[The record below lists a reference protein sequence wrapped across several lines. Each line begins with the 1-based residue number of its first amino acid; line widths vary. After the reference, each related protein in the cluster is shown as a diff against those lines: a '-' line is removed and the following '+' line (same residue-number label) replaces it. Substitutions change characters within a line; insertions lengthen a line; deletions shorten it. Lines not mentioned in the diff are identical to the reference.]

1 MAMRIT
7 SKMMQNTSLRNLNIN
22 KSLHEKLMNQSS
34 TGKKITRP
42 SDDPVIAIRS
52 LKLNSS
58 LDKIDQYYE
67 KNASDAES
75 WLELT
80 DSALSTVNEILTN
93 DIRYNI
99 MKAKS
104 SYTTVKDRE
113 AVITHL
119 RKAMEEICSTGNA
132 DSGGRSIFTGYRTDM
147 PLTLTEAKKEYN
159 RITEQFTNDTIDK
172 MTFVYAGDIGTINEG
187 NFKDFVEIVKDE
199 NKDEITVDGRKISSN
214 EIWRKRLA
222 YGNTDLNLTQKVDA
236 NGNPIQKVDENGNPV
251 VDADGNPVYEQVS
264 TLDIGYMSDAK
275 FDGTGVRMSTTSVS
289 AYVSIDTSKI
299 PNEAVFT
306 VTVADDANSPYTVR
320 VPKGKDNTDA
330 NATVTPASL
339 PAGITCSYGD
349 DGTIKIENKS
359 PDLTPPETAS
369 IGSNVTTDAKGKK
382 VVTFDKKF
390 ETSFTIDQDHIFA
403 SGSNDA
409 YMSVVG
415 EKNDNVISYIAET
428 GELLFGNAIAERF
441 KHLPSDTELRVS
453 YEKSDWKKGDLDPV
467 HYFYTEREGKTAS
480 GKEKTLVFN
489 EGFLDDPSKNGR
501 QIIEYDV
508 GNNQSLQV
516 NTTAD
521 EAFSHA
527 LGRDVEE
534 VISMLEEYG
543 TYQNSLQEVEK
554 LIKSE
559 QYNGTE
565 YEQKLTRQKEA
576 LEAAMTRVLDKINK
590 RCDEL
595 VEDCDGFFA
604 KTQLAETDCGARLS
618 RLRMVQSRLELQQT
632 NFGEL
637 VSENE
642 DVDYTDLVI
651 QLKSIEM
658 TYQAALSSISYTM
671 QTSLLDF
678 IR

>member
-7 SKMMQNTSLRNLNIN
+7 TKMMQSTSLRNLNIN
-22 KSLHEKLMNQSS
+22 KSLQEKLTNQMS

-42 SDDPVIAIRS
+42 SDDPVIAIRA

-67 KNASDAES
+67 KNASDAQS

-80 DSALSTVNEILTN
+80 ESALHTVNEILTN
-93 DIRYNI
+93 DIRNNI
-99 MKAKS
+99 ISAKS
-104 SYTTVKDRE
+104 SYKTVEDRQ

-119 RKAMEEICSTGNA
+119 QKAMEEIYATGNA

-147 PLTLTEAKKEYN
+147 PLTITAPKTEKN
-159 RITEQFTNDTIDK
+159 RITEQFNNDTIDK
-172 MTFVYAGDIGTINEG
+172 MTFVYAGDISTINEG
-187 NFKDFVEIVKDE
+187 NFKNVADIDT
-199 NKDEITVDGRKISSN
+199 DEISTNYIY
-214 EIWRKRLA
+214 RKRLA
-222 YGNTDLNLTQKVDA
+222 YGDLDLKQVIDPDTGKPKD
-236 NGNPIQKVDENGNPV
+236 PV
-251 VDADGNPVYEQVS
+251 EYES
-264 TLDIGYMSDAK
+264 NIDIGFMSDVK
-275 FDGTGVRMSTTSVS
+275 YDGEGVTLSTTSMS
-289 AYVSIDTSKI
+289 AYVTIDTDKV

-306 VTVADDANSPYTVR
+306 VTDETTGATVEVR
-320 VPKGKDNTDA
+320 VPKGQDS
-330 NATVTPASL
+330 ATGTGVTITPAGALSTDIVL
-339 PAGITCSYGD
+339 SYSD
-349 DGTIKIENKS
+349 DGTITFQNNDPNLVPK
-359 PDLTPPETAS
+359 ETAS
-369 IGSNVTTDAKGKK
+369 IGSKVTKNADGTST
-382 VVTFDKKF
+382 VEFDKKF
-390 ETSFTIDQDHIFA
+390 KTSFTIEAENIYA
-403 SGSNDA
+403 SGTNDA

-415 EKNDNVISYIAET
+415 ENNKNKISFIAET
-428 GELLFGNAIAERF
+428 GEILFGDEIAERF
-441 KHLPSDTELRVS
+441 KQMPSDTELRVT
-453 YEKSDWKKGDLDPV
+453 YDKSEWKKNDLDPV

-480 GKEKTLVFN
+480 GKEKTLVYN
-489 EGFLDDPSKNGR
+489 EKFLEDPSKGGR

-508 GNNQSLQV
+508 GNNQTLQV

-521 EAFSHA
+521 EAFTHA

-543 TYQNSLQEVEK
+543 SYQTSLEEVEK

-559 QYNGTE
+559 QYEGDDAL
-565 YEQKLTRQKEA
+565 KLTRQKEA
-576 LEAAMTRVLDKINK
+576 LEEAMTRVLDKINK

-595 VEDCDGFFA
+595 LKDCDGYFA

-618 RLRMVQSRLELQQT
+618 RLKMVQSRLEMQQT

-642 DVDYTDLVI
+642 DADYTDLVI

-678 IR
+678 IH

>member
-1 MAMRIT
+1 MRIT
-7 SKMMQNTSLRNLNIN
+7 SKMMQATSLRNLNIN
-22 KSLHEKLMNQSS
+22 KVLQEKLTNQMS

-80 DSALSTVNEILTN
+80 ESALSTVNEILTK
-93 DIRYNI
+93 DIRNNI
-99 MKAKS
+99 ISAKS
-104 SYTTVKDRE
+104 SYKTAEDRE

-119 RKAMEEICSTGNA
+119 RKAIEEIYSTGNA

-147 PLTLTEAKKEYN
+147 PLSLTAAKNEYN
-159 RITEQFTNDTIDK
+159 RITEQFRNDTIDK
-172 MTFVYAGDIGTINEG
+172 MTFVFAGDLGTINEG
-187 NFKDFVEIVKDE
+187 NFQDVDVEKLE
-199 NKDEITVDGRKISSN
+199 ISSN
-214 EIWRKRLA
+214 EIYRKQLA
-222 YGNTDLNLTQKVDA
+222 YGDLDLKQKVDA
-236 NGNPIQKVDENGNPV
+236 DGKPLDPIE
-251 VDADGNPVYEQVS
+251 YES
-264 TLDIGYMSDAK
+264 NIDIGYMSDAK
-275 FDGTGVRMSTTSVS
+275 FDGTGVKIATTSVS
-289 AYVSIDTSKI
+289 AYVTIDTGKI
-299 PNEAVFT
+299 PNEAVFK
-306 VTVADDANSPYTVR
+306 VTDSSVNPPVTADFRIKKGQSTPIDNNGQPITTWPGNLGNVAF
-320 VPKGKDNTDA
+320 
-330 NATVTPASL
+330 
-339 PAGITCSYGD
+339 SYGD
-349 DGTIKIENKS
+349 DGTIKMANNNLEPK
-359 PDLTPPETAS
+359 ETAS
-369 IGSNVTTDAKGKK
+369 IGSSVTKDAKGKN
-382 VVTFDKKF
+382 VVEFDKKF
-390 ETSFTIDQDHIFA
+390 KTSFTIEDENIYA

-415 EKNDNVISYIAET
+415 DANKNKISYIAET
-428 GELLFGNAIAERF
+428 GELVFGDAIAERF
-441 KHLPSDTELRVS
+441 KHLPADTELRVT
-453 YEKSDWKKGDLDPV
+453 YDKSEWKKGDLDPV

-480 GKEKTLVFN
+480 GKDKILVFN
-489 EGFLDDPSKNGR
+489 DNFLDDPSKNGK

-543 TYQNSLQEVEK
+543 RYQSSLAEVEK
-554 LIKSE
+554 LINSEKYDGDEELKS
-559 QYNGTE
+559 Q
-565 YEQKLTRQKEA
+565 LTRQKE
-576 LEAAMTRVLDKINK
+576 LLGEAMTRVLDKINK

-595 VEDCDGFFA
+595 AKDCDGYFA
-604 KTQLAETDCGARLS
+604 ETQLAGTDCGARLA
-618 RLRMVQSRLELQQT
+618 RLRLVQNRLEMQQT

-642 DVDYTDLVI
+642 DADYTDLVI
-651 QLKSIEM
+651 QMKSIEM

>member
-7 SKMMQNTSLRNLNIN
+7 TKMMQATSLRNLNIN
-22 KSLHEKLMNQSS
+22 KSRQEKLTNQMS

-80 DSALSTVNEILTN
+80 ESALSTVNEILTN
-93 DIRYNI
+93 DIRKNI
-99 MKAKS
+99 INAKS
-104 SYTTVKDRE
+104 SYKTAEDRE

-119 RKAMEEICSTGNA
+119 RKAMEEIFSTGNA

-147 PLTLTEAKKEYN
+147 PLTLTAPKTEYN

-172 MTFVYAGDIGTINEG
+172 MTFVYAGDINTINEG
-187 NFKDFVEIVKDE
+187 NFKDVEDIDK
-199 NKDEITVDGRKISSN
+199 KRISSN

-222 YGNTDLNLTQKVDA
+222 YGDLDLKQAKNDDGTLKF
-236 NGNPIQKVDENGNPV
+236 ENGK
-251 VDADGNPVYEQVS
+251 PVYES
-264 TLDIGYMSDAK
+264 NIDIGYMSDTVYEGK
-275 FDGTGVRMSTTSVS
+275 EVKLSTTSMT
-289 AYVSIDTSKI
+289 AYVSIDTDKV
-299 PNEAVFT
+299 PNEAKFT
-306 VTVADDANSPYTVR
+306 VTVLDTATNSNKSYTIA
-320 VPKGKDNTDA
+320 VPRGKSSEDT
-330 NATVTPASL
+330 
-339 PAGITCSYGD
+339 GITITDNSTTPPSLITTVPVELKD
-349 DGTIKIENKS
+349 AKFSFSEDGTIRFENNS
-359 PDLTPPETAS
+359 DDLKPKEAAT
-369 IGSNVTTDAKGKK
+369 IGSTVTKNANGTST
-382 VVTFDKKF
+382 VTFDKKF
-390 ETSFTIDQDHIFA
+390 ETSFKIESENIYE

-409 YMSVVG
+409 YMSVVSAKDEDG
-415 EKNDNVISYIAET
+415 NVTNDKGNVISYIAET
-428 GELLFGNAIAERF
+428 GEILFGNTIAERF
-441 KHLPSDTELRVS
+441 KHLPSDTELRVT
-453 YEKSDWKKGDLDPV
+453 YDKSEWKKGDLDPV
-467 HYFYTEREGKTAS
+467 HYFYTEREGRTAS
-480 GKEKTLVFN
+480 GKEKIYVYN
-489 EGFLDDPSKNGR
+489 ENFLDDPSKNGK

-508 GNNQSLQV
+508 GNNQTLQV

-521 EAFSHA
+521 EAFSHS

-543 TYQNSLQEVEK
+543 SYQTSLQEVEK

-559 QYNGTE
+559 KYSGTDDE
-565 YEQKLTRQKEA
+565 LKLTRQKEA
-576 LEAAMTRVLDKINK
+576 LEQAMTRVLDKINK

-595 VEDCDGFFA
+595 VKDCDGYFA
-604 KTQLAETDCGARLS
+604 KAQLAETDCGARLS

-642 DVDYTDLVI
+642 DADYTDLVI

>member
-22 KSLHEKLMNQSS
+22 KLRQEKLTNQMS

-67 KNASDAES
+67 KNAADAQS

-80 DSALSTVNEILTN
+80 DSALSTVNKILTN
-93 DIRYNI
+93 DIRNNI
-99 MKAKS
+99 ISAKS
-104 SYTTVKDRE
+104 SYETVKDRE

-119 RKAMEEICSTGNA
+119 RKAMEEIYSTGNA

-147 PLTLTEAKKEYN
+147 PLTLTEAKQEKN

-172 MTFVYAGDIGTINEG
+172 MTFVYAGEINTINEG
-187 NFKDFVEIVKDE
+187 NFKDVEDIAK
-199 NKDEITVDGRKISSN
+199 KEITSN
-214 EIWRKRLA
+214 EIYRKRLA
-222 YGNTDLNLTQKVDA
+222 YGDLDLKQVIDPATKK
-236 NGNPIQKVDENGNPV
+236 PT
-251 VDADGNPVYEQVS
+251 YES
-264 TLDIGYMSDAK
+264 TIDIGYMSDAK
-275 FDGTGVRMSTTSVS
+275 FDGNGVTISTTSVS
-289 AYVSIDTSKI
+289 AFVSIDTSQI
-299 PNEAVFT
+299 PNEAVFNIEGMPNNVKVKKGTTST
-306 VTVADDANSPYTVR
+306 VTTS
-320 VPKGKDNTDA
+320 
-330 NATVTPASL
+330 
-339 PAGITCSYGD
+339 AGNIEISYGD
-349 DGTIKIENKS
+349 DGTIKMSNNNLK
-359 PDLTPPETAS
+359 PKETAT
-369 IGSNVTTDAKGKK
+369 IGSSVTKDAKGKN

-390 ETSFTIDQDHIFA
+390 ETSFTIEKENLYP
-403 SGSNDA
+403 SGNNDA

-415 EKNDNVISYIAET
+415 EKNANTISYIAET
-428 GELLFGNAIAERF
+428 GEILFGDAIAERF

-453 YEKSDWKKGDLDPV
+453 YDKSDWKKGDLDPV

-480 GKEKTLVFN
+480 GKDKTFIFN
-489 EGFLDDPSKNGR
+489 EKFLTDPSKNGR
-501 QIIEYDV
+501 QIIEYDI

-534 VISMLEEYG
+534 VISMLDEYG
-543 TYQNSLQEVEK
+543 SYQSSLEEVEK

-559 QYNGTE
+559 QYNGTD
-565 YEQKLTRQKEA
+565 YELKLTRQKEA
-576 LEAAMTRVLDKINK
+576 LEEAMTRVLDKINK
-590 RCDEL
+590 RCDAL
-595 VEDCDGFFA
+595 IDDCDGFFA
-604 KTQLAETDCGARLS
+604 QTQLAETDCGARLA
-618 RLRMVQSRLELQQT
+618 RLEMIQSRLELQQT

-642 DVDYTDLVI
+642 DADYTDLVI

>member
-7 SKMMQNTSLRNLNIN
+7 TKMMQGTSLRNLNIN
-22 KSLHEKLMNQSS
+22 KSRQEKLTNQMS

-80 DSALSTVNEILTN
+80 QSALSTVNEILTG
-93 DIRYNI
+93 DIRSNI
-99 MKAKS
+99 MGAKS
-104 SYTTVKDRE
+104 SYMTVKDRE

-119 RKAMEEICSTGNA
+119 RKAMDEIYATGNA

-147 PLTLTEAKKEYN
+147 PLTITAPKTEKN
-159 RITEQFTNDTIDK
+159 RITEQFHNDTIDK
-172 MTFVYAGDIGTINEG
+172 MTFVYAGEINTINEG
-187 NFKDFVEIVKDE
+187 NWKTVEDINAK
-199 NKDEITVDGRKISSN
+199 EISTNYIY
-214 EIWRKRLA
+214 RKRLA
-222 YGNTDLNLTQKVDA
+222 YGDLDLKQVLDPKTGKPKE
-236 NGNPIQKVDENGNPV
+236 PIE
-251 VDADGNPVYEQVS
+251 YES
-264 TLDIGYMSDAK
+264 NIDIGFMSDTVYNGDQVK
-275 FDGTGVRMSTTSVS
+275 LSTTSMT
-289 AYVSIDTSKI
+289 AYVSINTDKA
-299 PNEAVFT
+299 PNEAKFEVVDE
-306 VTVADDANSPYTVR
+306 VTGNRVYVT
-320 VPKGKDNTDA
+320 VPKGKDTTMTGDNTIK
-330 NATVTPASL
+330 VTDSNGNLAAL
-339 PAGITCSYGD
+339 PQNIVLSFSE
-349 DGTIKIENKS
+349 DGTIKFENNNPNLVPK
-359 PDLTPPETAS
+359 ETAS
-369 IGSNVTTDAKGKK
+369 IGSSVTKNADGTST
-382 VVTFDKKF
+382 VEYDKKF
-390 ETSFTIDQDHIFA
+390 KTSFTIEPENIYA
-403 SGSNDA
+403 SASNDA
-409 YMSVVG
+409 YRSVMNWT
-415 EKNDNVISYIAET
+415 ETDENDPTKTTEHIGTNTISFIAET
-428 GELLFGNAIAERF
+428 GEILFGDAIAERF
-441 KHLPSDTELRVS
+441 KKMPSDTELRVT
-453 YEKSDWKKGDLDPV
+453 YDKSEWKKNDLDPV
-467 HYFYTEREGKTAS
+467 HYFYTEREGRTAS
-480 GKEKTLVFN
+480 GKEKTLVYN
-489 EGFLDDPSKNGR
+489 EKFLEDPSKDGR

-508 GNNQSLQV
+508 GNNQTLQV

-543 TYQNSLQEVEK
+543 SYQTSLQEVEK

-559 QYNGTE
+559 QYEGDDAL
-565 YEQKLTRQKEA
+565 KLTRQKEA
-576 LEAAMTRVLDKINK
+576 LEEAMTRVLDKINK

-595 VEDCDGFFA
+595 VKDCDGYFA
-604 KTQLAETDCGARLS
+604 KTQLAETDCGARLA
-618 RLRMVQSRLELQQT
+618 RLHMVQNRLEMQQT

-642 DVDYTDLVI
+642 DADYTDLVI

-658 TYQAALSSISYTM
+658 TYQAALSAISYTM